1 MNISRT
7 DHDFSMKWR
16 KFSNCVL
23 RNTLSEVINFNI
35 NTNIKS
41 EIDIHIIFPV
51 PCVSESCCINNTHRE
66 KLCFYS
72 IQYKNVCLAASDLFN
87 MFTQSIKFFAF
98 HYHVLKSRDVC
109 MVHQIDSK
117 NEWLLLPAS
126 FTAKF
131 GLVFVLTW
139 KTLFLRGF
147 ILKPTERA

>member
-16 KFSNCVL
+16 NSQIVSWEMHCRKSSFL
-23 RNTLSEVINFNI
+23 ILILISEA
-35 NTNIKS
+35 KL
-41 EIDIHIIFPV
+41 IFILTFLA
-51 PCVSESCCINNTHRE
+51 PCISESCCINNTHRE

-72 IQYKNVCLAASDLFN
+72 IQHKNVCLAASDLFN
-87 MFTQSIKFFAF
+87 MFSQSIKFFAF
-98 HYHVLKSRDVC
+98 HYHVLKSGDNC

-131 GLVFVLTW
+131 GFS
-139 KTLFLRGF
+139 KKRY
-147 ILKPTERA
+147 

>member
-16 KFSNCVL
+16 NSQTVSWEIHCRKLSFLILILILKAKLIFILFFPSHAFQKVVVL
-23 RNTLSEVINFNI
+23 TILTGKN
-35 NTNIKS
+35 
-41 EIDIHIIFPV
+41 
-51 PCVSESCCINNTHRE
+51 
-66 KLCFYS
+66 CFYS